1 MAYFRQFKKSVWR
14 PTTLVVLYRDVYT
27 LLIMLILELSRY
39 CQCFELWPWHVTIHD
54 ATLWLNLVTF
64 WQPFIPGSHSLF
76 TVTYSKFIPSTRFAQ
91 TYKSPTHQEN
101 LSLLPLPAGSVLS
114 QHALVPSDFKVA
126 VWDTSL
132 HIHSFLSCPKRT
144 KYISTR
150 LLFYFH
156 DDSSLRIHTLVF
168 NSAFEIII
176 YNCYT
181 FYSQTDTNCI
191 LYRNSIVLTI
201 SITISSSNNFAL

>member
-1 MAYFRQFKKSVWR
+1 
-14 PTTLVVLYRDVYT
+14 
-27 LLIMLILELSRY
+27 MLIFELSLY
-39 CQCFELWPWHVTIHD
+39 CFELWHVTIHD

-76 TVTYSKFIPSTRFAQ
+76 TVTYSKFIPFTRFAQ

-101 LSLLPLPAGSVLS
+101 ISLLPLPAGSVLS
-114 QHALVPSDFKVA
+114 QHALVPSNFKVA
-126 VWDTSL
+126 VEDTSL
-132 HIHSFLSCPKRT
+132 HIHSIFSCPKRT